1 MKIKILILSA
11 LLSVVFY
18 SCTKDNE
25 TENKVMTAEDA
36 KVNARLDVAGSDISA
51 IVEEQSMTSTED
63 GMTSKGTQQTT
74 FAPTCATITRVPAY
88 GTVITPGTTITKTI
102 DFDPIN
108 GCTLPNGNVLK
119 GKIIVTFVYQPS
131 ATSHTINYQFD
142 NFYHNG
148 VKIVGNKTFTISWGT
163 STTNPNTHA
172 IVVMNMDF
180 TATFP
185 SGNVYHRTGSRTTEI
200 TGGQSTP
207 EYTDNVYSVTG
218 QWTTNST
225 TSGWSMTSTITSP
238 LIVKL
243 NCSNIV
249 KGIVQFQGYGTSTLD
264 FGNGDCDNVAIFTH
278 NGVQYTIILN

>member
-1 MKIKILILSA
+1 MKTKILILTV

-25 TENKVMTAEDA
+25 TENKAMTAEDA
-36 KVNARLDVAGSDISA
+36 KINAKMDAAGNDISA
-51 IVEEQSMTSTED
+51 IVEEQLTTQDGITLKTNSQTSALA
-63 GMTSKGTQQTT
+63 S
-74 FAPTCATITRVPAY
+74 CATVTRVPAY
-88 GTVITPGTTITKTI
+88 GTPISPGTTITKTV
-102 DFDPIN
+102 DFGN

-119 GKIIVTFVYQPS
+119 GKIIITFVYQPS

-142 NFYHNG
+142 NFYHND

-163 STTNPNTHA
+163 SAANPATHA

-200 TGGQSTP
+200 IGGQSTP

-218 QWTTNST
+218 QWTTTST
-225 TSGWSMTSTITSP
+225 TSGWNLVSTITSP

-243 NCSNIV
+243 NCHNIV
-249 KGIVQFQGYGTSTLD
+249 KGIIKFEGYGTSTLD
-264 FGNGDCDNVAIFTH
+264 FGNGDCDNIAIYTF
-278 NGVQYTIILN
+278 NGVQYTIILG

>member
-1 MKIKILILSA
+1 MKTKILILSA

-18 SCTKDNE
+18 SCTKDSE
-25 TENKVMTAEDA
+25 TENKVITAQDA
-36 KVNARLDVAGSDISA
+36 KVNAQMDAAGNDISA
-51 IVEEQSMTSTED
+51 IVEEQLTTQD
-63 GMTSKGTQQTT
+63 GITLKGVQQTT
-74 FAPTCATITRVPAY
+74 FTPTCANVTRVPDY
-88 GTVITPGTTITKTI
+88 GTTITPGTTITKTI
-102 DFDPIN
+102 TFNPN

-119 GKIIVTFVYQPS
+119 GKIIISSIYQPS

-142 NFYHNG
+142 NFYHNNI
-148 VKIVGNKTFTISWGT
+148 KIVGNKTFTISWGT
-163 STTNPNTHA
+163 STANPETHA

-200 TGGQSTP
+200 IAGQSTAD
-207 EYTDNVYSVTG
+207 YSDNVYSVTG

-225 TSGWSMTSTITSP
+225 TSGWNLVSTINSP

-243 NCSNIV
+243 NCQNIV
-249 KGIVQFQGYGTSTLD
+249 KGIITFQGYGTSTLD
-264 FGNGDCDNVAIFTH
+264 FGNGDCDNTAIFTH

>member
-1 MKIKILILSA
+1 MKTKILILSV

-18 SCTKDNE
+18 SCTKDSEN
-25 TENKVMTAEDA
+25 ENKAMTAQDA
-36 KVNARLDVAGSDISA
+36 KVNAQMDAAGNDISA
-51 IVEEQSMTSTED
+51 IVEEQLTTQD
-63 GMTSKGTQQTT
+63 GITLKNTQQTT
-74 FAPTCATITRVPAY
+74 FAPSCATITRVPAY
-88 GTVITPGTTITKTI
+88 GTTITPGTTITKTI
-102 DFDPIN
+102 DFGTS
-108 GCTLPNGNVLK
+108 GCQLPNGNILK

-142 NFYHNG
+142 NFYHNNI
-148 VKIVGNKTFTISWGT
+148 KIVGNKTFTISWGT
-163 STTNPNTHA
+163 STANPETHA

-185 SGNVYHRTGSRTTEI
+185 SGNVFHRTGSRTTEI
-200 TGGQSTP
+200 IAGQSTP

-225 TSGWSMTSTITSP
+225 TSGWNLVSTITSP

-243 NCSNIV
+243 NCPNIV
-249 KGIVQFQGYGTSTLD
+249 KGIIKFEGYGTSTLD
-264 FGNGDCDNVAIFTH
+264 FGNGDCDNVAIFTY

>member
-1 MKIKILILSA
+1 MKTKILILAA

-25 TENKVMTAEDA
+25 TNNQTITAEDA
-36 KVNARLDVAGSDISA
+36 KVNAKMDVAGSDISA
-51 IVEEQSMTSTED
+51 IVEEQLTTQD
-63 GMTSKGTQQTT
+63 GITLKNTQQTQ
-74 FAPTCATITRVPAY
+74 FLPNCANVTRVPTY
-88 GTVITPGTTITKTI
+88 GTPITPGTTITKTI
-102 DFDPIN
+102 TFNPD

-119 GKIIVTFVYQPS
+119 GKIIITFVYEPN

-142 NFYHNG
+142 NFYHNNI
-148 VKIVGNKTFTISWGT
+148 KIVGNKTFTISWGT
-163 STTNPNTHA
+163 STANPQTHA

-200 TGGQSTP
+200 IAGQSTP

-264 FGNGDCDNVAIFTH
+264 FGNGDCDNIAIFTH

>member
-1 MKIKILILSA
+1 MKTKILILSV

-18 SCTKDNE
+18 SCTKDSE
-25 TENKVMTAEDA
+25 TENKVMTADDA
-36 KVNARLDVAGSDISA
+36 KINARLDVAGSDISA
-51 IVEEQSMTSTED
+51 IVEDQFKPED
-63 GMTSKGTQQTT
+63 GITLKAAQQTAFT
-74 FAPTCATITRVPAY
+74 PSCATVTRVPNY
-88 GTVITPGTTITKTI
+88 GTTITPGTTITKTI
-102 DFDPIN
+102 TFDPIN

-119 GKIIVTFVYQPS
+119 GKIIITFVYQPS

-163 STTNPNTHA
+163 STANPNTHA

-200 TGGQSTP
+200 IGGQSTP
-207 EYTDNVYSVTG
+207 EYSDNVYSVTG

>member
-1 MKIKILILSA
+1 MKMKILILSV

-18 SCTKDNE
+18 SCTKDSE

-36 KVNARLDVAGSDISA
+36 KVNARLDIAGSDISA
-51 IVEEQSMTSTED
+51 IVEDQLKPED
-63 GMTSKGTQQTT
+63 GITLKTTQQTAFT
-74 FAPTCATITRVPAY
+74 PSCANITRVPDY
-88 GTVITPGTTITKTI
+88 GTTITPGKTITKTI
-102 DFDPIN
+102 TFDPIN
-108 GCTLPNGNVLK
+108 GCTLPNGNILK
-119 GKIIVTFVYQPS
+119 GKIIISFVYQPS

-163 STTNPNTHA
+163 STANPNTHA
-172 IVVMNMDF
+172 IVVMSMDF

-185 SGNVYHRTGSRTTEI
+185 SGNVYHRIGSRTTEI
-200 TGGQSTP
+200 IGGQNTP
-207 EYTDNVYSVTG
+207 EYNDNVYSVTG

-238 LIVKL
+238 LILKL

-264 FGNGDCDNVAIFTH
+264 FGNGNCDNIAIFTR
-278 NGVQYTIILN
+278 NGIQYTIILG

>member
-1 MKIKILILSA
+1 MKTKILILTA

-25 TENKVMTAEDA
+25 IENKIITAEDA
-36 KVNARLDVAGSDISA
+36 KVNAKLDVAGSDISS
-51 IVEEQSMTSTED
+51 IVEEQTMKESED
-63 GMTSKGTQQTT
+63 GISSKATQQTT
-74 FAPTCATITRVPAY
+74 FAPNCATISRVPSY
-88 GTVITPGTTITKTI
+88 GTVITPGTTITKTV
-102 DFDPIN
+102 DFGTT
-108 GCTLPNGNVLK
+108 GCPLPNGNILK
-119 GKIIVTFVYQPS
+119 GKIIITFVYQPN

-142 NFYHNG
+142 NFYHNNI
-148 VKIVGNKTFTISWGT
+148 KIVGNKTFTISWGT
-163 STTNPNTHA
+163 SAANPETHA

-185 SGNVYHRTGSRTTEI
+185 SGNVFHRTGSRTTEI
-200 TGGQSTP
+200 IAGQTTP

-243 NCSNIV
+243 NCPNIV
-249 KGIVQFQGYGTSTLD
+249 KGIIQFQGYGTSTLD
-264 FGNGDCDNVAIFTH
+264 FGNGDCDNTAIFTH